1 MLMRRPIIAGNWK
14 MNKTVP
20 EAVRLAKQIKLLVEE
35 DARERVEVVLCPPF
49 TALHAVGEVLQD
61 SAVKLGAQN
70 VHDQPKGAYT
80 GEVSVPMLKDLG
92 CEYVILGHSERRAY
106 FGETDEMVNRKAKA
120 ALSRDLGVIICVG
133 ETLHEK
139 REGRTEEVVR
149 TQVRGAL
156 AGLEPARPEQL
167 VIAYEP
173 VWAIGTGENA
183 TGSEANDVI
192 AMIRRLVG
200 ELLGADTAEAVRIQ
214 YGGSVKPENI
224 KSFLTQSDID
234 GALVG
239 GASLEAASFAEIV
252 KG

>member
-1 MLMRRPIIAGNWK
+1 MRRPIIAGNWK

-20 EAVRLAKQIKLLVEE
+20 EAVRLAKQIKLLVEN
-35 DARERVEVVLCPPF
+35 DASDRVEVVVCPPF
-49 TALHAVGEVLQD
+49 TALHAVSEVLSG

-92 CEYVILGHSERRAY
+92 CDYVILGHSERRAY
-106 FGETDEMVNRKAKA
+106 FGETDDVVNRRAKA
-120 ALSRDLGVIICVG
+120 ALAQDLGVIICVG
-133 ETLHEK
+133 ETLQEK
-139 REGRTEEVVR
+139 REGRTEEVV
-149 TQVRGAL
+149 TAQVRGSLSGL
-156 AGLEPARPEQL
+156 APNNIEQL

-183 TGSEANDVI
+183 TGSEANAVI
-192 AMIRRLVG
+192 ALIRRTIG
-200 ELLGADTAEAVRIQ
+200 EVLGQETAEAVRIQ

-224 KSFLTQSDID
+224 ASFLTQSDID

>member
-1 MLMRRPIIAGNWK
+1 MRRPIIAGNWK

-20 EAVRLAKQIKLLVEE
+20 EAVRLAKQIKLLVEQ
-35 DARERVEVVLCPPF
+35 DAAERVEVVLCPPF
-49 TALHAVGEVLQD
+49 TALHAVAEVLKD

-106 FGETDEMVNRKAKA
+106 FGETDDMVNRKAKA
-120 ALSRDLGVIICVG
+120 ALAQDLGVIICVG
-133 ETLHEK
+133 ETLQEK
-139 REGRTEEVVR
+139 REGRTEEVVS

-156 AGLEPARPEQL
+156 EGLTPGRKEQL

-183 TGSEANDVI
+183 TGSEANEVI
-192 AMIRRLVG
+192 ALIRRLVG
-200 ELLGADTAEAVRIQ
+200 EMLGAEMAEAVRIQ
-214 YGGSVKPENI
+214 YGGSVKPDNI
-224 KSFLTQSDID
+224 ASFLTQSDID

>member
-1 MLMRRPIIAGNWK
+1 MRRPIIAGNWK

-20 EAVRLAKQIKLLVEE
+20 EAVRLAKQIKVLVEQ
-35 DARERVEVVLCPPF
+35 DAEERVEVVLCPPF
-49 TALHAVGEVLQD
+49 TALHAVAEVVKD

-70 VHDQPKGAYT
+70 VHDQPSGAYT
-80 GEVSVPMLKDLG
+80 GEISVPMLKDLG
-92 CEYVILGHSERRAY
+92 CDYVILGHSERRAY
-106 FGETDEMVNRKAKA
+106 FGESDETVNRRASA
-120 ALSRDLGVIICVG
+120 ALAQDLGVIICVG
-133 ETLHEK
+133 ETLQEK
-139 REGRTEEVVR
+139 REGRTEEVVT
-149 TQVRGAL
+149 TQIQGSL
-156 AGLEPARPEQL
+156 GGLSPSHPDQL

-183 TGSEANDVI
+183 TGDEANSVI
-192 AMIRRLVG
+192 ALIRKTVG
-200 ELLGADTAEAVRIQ
+200 DVLGSELAGAVRIQ

-224 KSFLTQSDID
+224 ASFLSQSDID